1 MIHLKKHQKIYSQF
15 EINTI
20 LFFLTMFWLMPI
32 VLVVTYVFDFD
43 HLFDINQ
50 FLFWVIMGVFA
61 ITILGS
67 IGLATQKDRLK
78 RKVKP
83 AYLSEFTYLLFIH
96 AFGILGFVVF
106 YDYLGGDRQ
115 YIANI
120 LIIITAAFG
129 YLLLRLGRAFFKID
143 YMKKK

>member
-1 MIHLKKHQKIYSQF
+1 MIRLKKNQKIYSQF

-20 LFFLTMFWLMPI
+20 LFFLTMFWFMPI
-32 VLVVTYVFDFD
+32 VLVVMYVFDFD
-43 HLFDINQ
+43 TLFDINQ
-50 FLFWVIMGVFA
+50 FLFWVIMSVFL

-67 IGLATQKDRLK
+67 IGLLTQKDRLK
-78 RKVKP
+78 RQVKP
-83 AYLSEFTYLLFIH
+83 AYLGEFTYLLFIH

-115 YIANI
+115 FIANI
-120 LIIITAAFG
+120 LIIIAAAFG
-129 YLLLRLGRAFFKID
+129 YLLLRLGRTFFKID

>member
-120 LIIITAAFG
+120 LIIIAAAFG